1 MFRVWL
7 KRLKRFPKEVVVK
20 LTLDEEKVR
29 IVGEENGKDED
40 IFEKEPNEETE
51 DVSEEELIIV
61 DLI

>member
-1 MFRVWL
+1 MAETTLR
-7 KRLKRFPKEVVVK
+7 RFPKEVVVK

-40 IFEKEPNEETE
+40 IFEKELDEETE